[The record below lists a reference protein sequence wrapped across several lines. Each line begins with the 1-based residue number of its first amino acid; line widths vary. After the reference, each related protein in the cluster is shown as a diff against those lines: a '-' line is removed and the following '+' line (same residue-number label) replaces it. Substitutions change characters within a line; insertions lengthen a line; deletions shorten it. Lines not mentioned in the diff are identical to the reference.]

1 MPQLCFGQNL
11 PPAAATT
18 RAADTTPPQK
28 IDMQLSNQSSAMSL
42 LTIANTSFASV
53 DNSKHKRADTASSDT
68 DDSKPLPNKCSLTF
82 QIAKVTMT
90 RLHLVTILKAGWT
103 KRKGGPRFMR
113 SSNC

>member
-53 DNSKHKRADTASSDT
+53 DNSKHKRADAASSDT
-68 DDSKPLPNKCSLTF
+68 DDSKPLPK
-82 QIAKVTMT
+82 
-90 RLHLVTILKAGWT
+90 KAL
-103 KRKGGPRFMR
+103 PDF
-113 SSNC
+113 SNCKSDND